1 MSKCG
6 IIGIYSR
13 EGSVAGDL
21 YEGLLMLQHRGQD
34 SAGMVTTDWD
44 RFIEHKG
51 NGLVRDVF
59 KEEKVM
65 KQLKG
70 KPARLLIARVH
81 SHSSQ
86 IPSHMPA
93 HLPQQVQAA
102 PAVRQTFVTVAAMS
116 DHAVVVMLH
125 MNNVK
130 ATCRELWPCS
140 CAISDSWF
148 RQQQGSTAVLRQL
161 PAGHLPHPQWQP
173 DQHGGAEGNAA
184 VFKVFLQPHA
194 ANVLGLRGPSQCLC

>member
-1 MSKCG
+1 MGQAERMKWLGIVCNPSDPCSLCITCRSACRTILARCG

-44 RFIEHKG
+44 RFVEHKG

-70 KPARLLIARVH
+70 RH
-81 SHSSQ
+81 DH
-86 IPSHMPA
+86 IPSA
-93 HLPQQVQAA
+93 
-102 PAVRQTFVTVAAMS
+102 
-116 DHAVVVMLH
+116 
-125 MNNVK
+125 
-130 ATCRELWPCS
+130 
-140 CAISDSWF
+140 
-148 RQQQGSTAVLRQL
+148 
-161 PAGHLPHPQWQP
+161 
-173 DQHGGAEGNAA
+173 
-184 VFKVFLQPHA
+184 
-194 ANVLGLRGPSQCLC
+194 